1 VFEIVVRLDEMES
14 GTQESRR
21 TSGWENTLE
30 FMERLIRAR
39 AVAPPLKPGERE
51 LSSQERREWWEFC
64 VWMTEFLGNV
74 LTDGSV
80 DRHQAAQVGELH
92 WLMMIGTYLFP
103 MKDSALSGE
112 QKRFVELCVVVA
124 DAFAVIVDDVTEL
137 QHTSKQVYCI
147 DNSKLGALLKAL
159 VSENWLRGWKQ
170 WKHALSPIGWVHEV
184 AERIHN
190 EEDCPRAMDE
200 ETDEKRGLL
209 EMRSLDVPTTTG
221 DTRAA
226 LLRDLQSLD
235 VDEIHATT
243 DLDMACDRESLAP
256 ETAQLARSRYDG
268 LPYSVVAKIL
278 ELSPNEMRIA
288 KTELRAANP
297 ALQRRL
303 SAYQRKT

>member
-1 VFEIVVRLDEMES
+1 MEG
-14 GTQESRR
+14 GTQEARR
-21 TSGWENTLE
+21 TGGWENNRE

-39 AVAPPLKPGERE
+39 AVAPPLKADEPE

-74 LTDGSV
+74 ITDESI
-80 DRHQAAQVGELH
+80 DRYQAALLGELH
-92 WLMMIGTYLFP
+92 WLMMIGTYLLP
-103 MKDSALSGE
+103 MQDSSLSGE

-124 DAFAVIVDDVTEL
+124 DAFAVVVDDVTEL
-137 QHTSKQVYCI
+137 EQTSKDVYGI
-147 DNSKLGALLKAL
+147 YKSKLQALLKAL
-159 VSENWLRGWKQ
+159 VSENWLRGWKH
-170 WKHALSPIGWVHEV
+170 WKQALSPIGWVHEV
-184 AERIHN
+184 AERIHS
-190 EEDCPRAMDE
+190 EEDCPRAMEE
-200 ETDEKRGLL
+200 ETDEERGLL
-209 EMRSLDVPTTTG
+209 EMRSLDVLTTTG

-226 LLRDLQSLD
+226 LLRDLQALD

-256 ETAQLARSRYDG
+256 ETAGLARSRYDG
-268 LPYSVVAKIL
+268 LPYSIVAKIL